1 MNKDIFLYAVALSG
15 VAGIEA
21 IQGFAL
27 GNAHIVRDFVAGAL
41 LIAMLVMSYHAAKLA
56 KKERDHEF
64 NYGYLRLNIM
74 AAFINTVYIMSK
86 SLFGFL
92 ETIHLMIE

>member
-1 MNKDIFLYAVALSG
+1 M
-15 VAGIEA
+15 
-21 IQGFAL
+21 
-27 GNAHIVRDFVAGAL
+27 GNAHVIRDFLGSAL

-56 KKERDHEF
+56 KQERDIKF

-86 SLFGFL
+86 SLFDFL
-92 ETIHLMIE
+92 ETIHHMIQQWEIDSLALKAHYGD